1 MLPVL
6 RGNLPVSPFA
16 GAPFG
21 RLDSFFDRFFGN
33 EANGASG
40 QTWTWSHMPVAMWAD
55 EENLY
60 LEVEAPGV
68 AEQDVEITVHGD
80 ILSIKV
86 QRPEVEG
93 RKYLYNGRIFGRFE
107 RDVVLPEAVDTERI
121 EATLSGGLL
130 HIQLPKT
137 PESRPKKISLKTS

>member
-6 RGNLPVSPFA
+6 RSNLPVSPFA

-21 RLDSFFDRFFGN
+21 RMDSFFDRFFGS
-33 EANGASG
+33 EGNGPGA

-107 RDVVLPEAVDTERI
+107 RDVVLPEAVDTDQI
-121 EATLSGGLL
+121 EATLANGLL
-130 HIQLPKT
+130 YVQLPKT
-137 PESRPKKISLKTS
+137 PESRPKKISVKTS

>member
-6 RGNLPVSPFA
+6 RGSLPVSPFA
-16 GAPFG
+16 GAPLG
-21 RLDSFFDRFFGN
+21 RLDSIFDRFFGN
-33 EANGASG
+33 EGNGGSG
-40 QTWTWSHMPVAMWAD
+40 QVWTWSHMPVAMWTD

-80 ILSIKV
+80 VLSIKV
-86 QRPEVEG
+86 QRPEIEG
-93 RKYLYNGRIFGRFE
+93 RKYLYNGRVFGRFE

-121 EATLSGGLL
+121 EATLTGGLL
-130 HIQLPKT
+130 NITLPKT